1 MKIPLLT
8 RRHTLVHRR
17 LPLCLT
23 AAYWFDYCESFVVLE
38 VFNSCSCVEIF
49 VETSPHKKHKKH
61 KKHKHK
67 KKHQANDDEEDTFVE
82 VESLDEAI
90 KPTIKLKIKLGGQ
103 TFGTKR

>member
-8 RRHTLVHRR
+8 RPHTLVHGR
-17 LPLCLT
+17 LLFCWN
-23 AAYWFDYCESFVVLE
+23 AAYGFDYCDPFVILQ
-38 VFNSCSCVEIF
+38 VFNSSVYVELF

-67 KKHQANDDEEDTFVE
+67 KKHQTNDDDEDTFVE